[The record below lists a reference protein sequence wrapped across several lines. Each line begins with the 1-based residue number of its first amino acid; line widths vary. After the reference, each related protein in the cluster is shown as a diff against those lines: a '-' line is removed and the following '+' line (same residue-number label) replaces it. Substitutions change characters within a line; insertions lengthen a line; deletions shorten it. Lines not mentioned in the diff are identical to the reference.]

1 MTNKSISG
9 AFLEFQVY
17 TLLKDSCTSSEII
30 ESDKLF
36 RIDENGQ
43 FFIADFY
50 LRQGCNHLAIPPKT
64 AMEVKDH
71 LLFDTIDRYVRVFDA
86 LNTNGI
92 ESLYLVVSDGVEV
105 NHDTLPHGFKIV
117 SFEYLANRALSC
129 DKIEEPGIEE
139 VTEQRIKR
147 AQVVAASGK
156 STFFLGSGVSISAGL
171 PSWDKLLERLLD
183 ILKNRNHTILE
194 YDKLIHDSWNS
205 SIIFARYIENC
216 FSDAETFKEAIRTA
230 LYREVPKSSGII
242 EAISQIILRRN
253 RIVQNKDGATINQLG
268 KRIGEI
274 DSVITYNYDDC
285 LETQLDNDGVNY
297 NSITKG
303 NRVDPGAFPIYHV
316 HGFIPNNGARGISD
330 VVLTESA
337 YHNIYGESYHWSNI
351 EQLHALGN
359 TTCFFVGLS
368 MSDPNLRRLIDQA
381 ADRDRNE
388 AFHYAILYKDNFEDQ
403 ILADRLFIKLGVNAL
418 WVKSFDDI
426 PALLNQVFLETTQ
439 LL

>member
-1 MTNKSISG
+1 MTNRSVSG
-9 AFLEFQVY
+9 TFLEFQVY
-17 TLLKDSCTSSEII
+17 TLLKEACTSTEII

-36 RIDENGQ
+36 GIDENGQ
-43 FFIADFY
+43 VFIVDFY
-50 LRQGCNHLAIPPKT
+50 LRQGCNHLAIPPRT
-64 AMEVKDH
+64 AMIVKDH
-71 LLFDTIDRYVRVFDA
+71 LLFDTIDRYVRVFNA
-86 LNTNGI
+86 HKKNGI
-92 ESLYLVVSDGVEV
+92 ESLYLVVKSVDV
-105 NHDTLPHGFKIV
+105 NHNTLPHGFKIV
-117 SFEYLANRALSC
+117 SYEYLANRALSC
-129 DKIEEPGIEE
+129 DKIEEPSLEE
-139 VTEQRIKR
+139 ITEQRIKR

-171 PSWDKLLERLLD
+171 PSWDTLLKNLLD
-183 ILKNRNHTILE
+183 ILKNRNNIILE
-194 YDKLIHDSWNS
+194 YKKLIHDSWNS
-205 SIIFARYIENC
+205 SIVFARYIENS
-216 FSDAETFKEAIRTA
+216 FGNTETFKEAIRTA
-230 LYREVPKSSGII
+230 LYREAPVPSPII
-242 EAISQIILRRN
+242 NMISQIILKRN
-253 RIVQNKDGATINQLG
+253 KIVLSKDGANFNQLG

-316 HGFIPNNGARGISD
+316 HGFIPNNGARDISD

-351 EQLHALGN
+351 EQLHSLGN

-388 AFHYAILYKDNFEDQ
+388 AFHYAILNKDNFKDQ
-403 ILADRLFIKLGVNAL
+403 ILADRLFLKLGVNVL
-418 WVKSFDDI
+418 WVKSFSDI
-426 PALLNQVFLETTQ
+426 PALLNQIFLETTQ
-439 LL
+439 LI